1 MCYSQFMKNKTFL
14 ENIKSVLAGDL
25 EVGKEVK
32 EKQDWIKSQFIEL
45 SRLGNCPIVMK
56 MGN

>member
-1 MCYSQFMKNKTFL
+1 MKK
-14 ENIKSVLAGDL
+14 KSFWGSLKGRLVKDL
-25 EVGKEVK
+25 REVGDVREKKE
-32 EKQDWIKSQFIEL
+32 WIRNQFAEL